1 MAGWVRFDCFVAAQA
16 NDVLTAGGCCYARAG
31 MRGMQGMQGQQGM
44 QGMQGMPM
52 MPPEPEDEEPQIRE
66 KVVQQALE
74 FVSKPEVMPAED
86 EADEERAKK
95 MEQITQYLD
104 QNMGLNEDEM
114 NAVMKRSGLNPKAG
128 DSTTDSDESS
138 EEESDEELTYEQQ
151 QNLDMRGAVPLPITL
166 SLVALLLSV
175 PDHAA
180 WWRWIQ
186 GDPLPTVGQSLQQQL
201 RQRGLGAGGSA
212 MNQPY
217 GTPPVVVINSPQQG
231 VRSSSWGA
239 RRWLLTLFGA
249 WFVVTWVRA
258 NWATICLPY
267 VRAAIATIATKM
279 GLVRPTAAVAMR

>member
-1 MAGWVRFDCFVAAQA
+1 
-16 NDVLTAGGCCYARAG
+16 
-31 MRGMQGMQGQQGM
+31 MQGMQGQQGM